1 MPSSETERDDLSLPA
16 GSGFLATI
24 VTLTFVM
31 NMIGR
36 GVTESFAVF
45 LLPVQTGLAATRAE
59 MMVTYSVFAVAYAVS
74 APFIGQFIDRLGVR
88 FTYGLGLGALGAG
101 YLSAGYATT
110 TWHYYIAAGLCG
122 GVGAAALGMIVASSI
137 LSRWFVRRMGSIVSV
152 PYAAA
157 GTGMLI
163 VPPVMQLLLQAY
175 GWRSAHVVLGGVM
188 LALLPVLLVLP
199 LGSVGR
205 GSEAWRQAR
214 AAQIQSAT
222 GGWTVRTAM
231 RTSAFWGL
239 FSAYFWTSVAAY
251 SILPQSVAYLIEQGF
266 NPLVAA
272 TAFGMTGMLSAF
284 GIVAVGWLSDRVGR
298 LPTVTITYCIT
309 AAGAVA
315 LLSISVWPSLFLLYG
330 FVICFGLMQGARG
343 PIIVALI
350 SHLYRGGA
358 VGSIFGMLSIAM
370 GLGQAGG
377 SFLSGLL
384 QQWTGSYL
392 ASFSLGVV
400 GSMMGLAMFWFVPS
414 LRRES
419 HSPTQTLPPAAPRPA
434 ER

>member
-1 MPSSETERDDLSLPA
+1 
-16 GSGFLATI
+16 
-24 VTLTFVM
+24 
-31 NMIGR
+31 
-36 GVTESFAVF
+36 
-45 LLPVQTGLAATRAE
+45 
-59 MMVTYSVFAVAYAVS
+59 
-74 APFIGQFIDRLGVR
+74 
-88 FTYGLGLGALGAG
+88 
-101 YLSAGYATT
+101 
-110 TWHYYIAAGLCG
+110 
-122 GVGAAALGMIVASSI
+122 
-137 LSRWFVRRMGSIVSV
+137 
-152 PYAAA
+152 
-157 GTGMLI
+157 
-163 VPPVMQLLLQAY
+163 
-175 GWRSAHVVLGGVM
+175 
-188 LALLPVLLVLP
+188 LPVLLVLP
-199 LGSVGR
+199 LGRVGL
-205 GSEAWRQAR
+205 GSEEWRQAR
-214 AAQIQSAT
+214 SAQIQSAS
-222 GGWTVRTAM
+222 GGWTVRAAM

-284 GIVAVGWLSDRVGR
+284 GIVAVGWLSDRAGR

-315 LLSISVWPSLFLLYG
+315 LLSISVWPSLFLLYA

-350 SHLYRGGA
+350 AHLYRGGA
-358 VGSIFGMLSIAM
+358 VGSIFGMLSIAI

-392 ASFSLGVV
+392 ASFSLGVL
-400 GSMMGLAMFWFVPS
+400 GSAMGLAMFWCVPS

-419 HSPTQTLPPAAPRPA
+419 HGPTLTQTPAAPPPA
-434 ER
+434 VR

>member
-1 MPSSETERDDLSLPA
+1 MTSPAAELPDPQSPA
-16 GSGFLATI
+16 GPGFLATI
-24 VTLTFVM
+24 VLLTFVM

-45 LLPVQTGLAATRAE
+45 LLPVQTGLGATRAE

-74 APFIGQFIDRLGVR
+74 APFVGQFIDRLGVR
-88 FTYGLGLGALGAG
+88 FTYSLGLGALGAG
-101 YLSAGYATT
+101 YLAAGYATT
-110 TWHYYIAAGLCG
+110 TWHYYIAAGLCSG
-122 GVGAAALGMIVASSI
+122 IGAAALGMIVASSI

-175 GWRSAHVVLGGVM
+175 GWRQAHVVLGGM
-188 LALLPVLLVLP
+188 TLALLPVLLVLP
-199 LGSVGR
+199 VGRVGR
-205 GSEAWRQAR
+205 GSDEWRQAR
-214 AAQIQSAT
+214 AAQVQSLS
-222 GGWTVRTAM
+222 GGWTVAAAI

-251 SILPQSVAYLIEQGF
+251 SILPQSVAYLIERGF

-272 TAFGMTGMLSAF
+272 TAFGMTGMLSAL

-315 LLSISVWPSLFLLYG
+315 LLLISAWPSLFLLYA

-384 QQWTGSYL
+384 QQWTGSYV
-392 ASFSLGVV
+392 ASFSLGIL
-400 GSMMGLAMFWFVPS
+400 GSAMGLAMFWLVPS

-419 HSPTQTLPPAAPRPA
+419 HGPAPTSPPAGPRPA
-434 ER
+434 GQ